1 MLKGPLARATLR
13 TSVVLG
19 LRFVVLGLTL
29 WLVARLLGPDS
40 FALFASVASLAVLLG
55 AVSTFGMH
63 LVLLAEVSR
72 EGDRLPDVM
81 ATALPVTLLSG
92 SLFLL
97 AYLLLAAW
105 LFQHP
110 GFSWSLVVLLGVAE
124 LLLQPV
130 VLLAAMSHQAAGRV
144 ARSQLLLLF
153 PLALR
158 LVSVGA
164 IVLLQPA
171 DPLQAYAVGCLGASV
186 IALVLAMATYQ
197 GRWPR
202 PSAWRFP
209 GRRDWREAS
218 GYAALN
224 VAMLGPSEVDKVLM
238 PRVLSLEAAGIYAA
252 GARVVGVLTLPVV
265 AMMLSALPRLFR
277 ASGEA
282 GGNTD
287 RLLRATLL
295 AALVYGLAMAL
306 VLSAVAPLLER
317 LFGQQYRG
325 MALVVAA
332 LVPAVPGMALRVVAG
347 TSLMA
352 LGRPWMRVCFELAGV
367 CVLVLAALALAPGRG
382 ATGMATAV
390 VVSEWV
396 MAVLG
401 LALVLRVR
409 ADAPPSMAP

>member
-13 TSVVLG
+13 TSIVLG

-55 AVSTFGMH
+55 AMSTCGMH

-72 EGDRLPDVM
+72 DGSRLSAVM
-81 ATALPVTLLSG
+81 ATALPVTLLAG
-92 SLFLL
+92 ALLLLGYFLL
-97 AYLLLAAW
+97 AAS
-105 LFQHP
+105 LFP
-110 GFSWSLVVLLGVAE
+110 SSGFSWLLVALMGVTE

-130 VLLAAMSHQAAGRV
+130 VQLAAMSLLAAGSA
-144 ARSQLLLLF
+144 ARSQLLLLL

-158 LVSVGA
+158 LVAVTG
-164 IVLLQPA
+164 ILLLEPE
-171 DPLQAYAVGCLGASV
+171 DPLHAFAWGCLGASV
-186 IALVLAMATYQ
+186 CALVIALANYE
-197 GRWPR
+197 GRWPL
-202 PSAWRFP
+202 PWEWRLP
-209 GRRDWREAS
+209 RAGDWREAS

-224 VAMLGPSEVDKVLM
+224 IAMLGPAEVDKVLM
-238 PRVLSLEAAGIYAA
+238 PRVLSLDVAGIYAA
-252 GARVVGVLTLPVV
+252 GSRVVGVLTLPVV

-277 ASGEA
+277 A
-282 GGNTD
+282 GNVTPGHTD

-295 AALVYGLAMAL
+295 VAVVYGACMAL
-306 VLSAVAPLLER
+306 LLLAVAPLLEWM
-317 LFGQQYRG
+317 FGSQYRG

-352 LGRPWMRVCFELAGV
+352 LGRPWMRVFFELAGV
-367 CVLVLAALALAPGRG
+367 CVLVLAALALAPARG
-382 ATGMATAV
+382 VTGMAAAV
-390 VVSEWV
+390 VASEWV

-401 LALVLRVR
+401 LLLVWRVR
-409 ADAPPSMAP
+409 AQGVPAPAS